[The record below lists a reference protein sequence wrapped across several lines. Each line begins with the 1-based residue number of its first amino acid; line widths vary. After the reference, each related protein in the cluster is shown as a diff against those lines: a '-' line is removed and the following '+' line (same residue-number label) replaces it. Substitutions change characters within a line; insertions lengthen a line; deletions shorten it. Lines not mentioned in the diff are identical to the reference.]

1 MKIKCIDTAASG
13 AGCNG
18 PTDLACQC
26 KNVDKINAQAIN
38 CVLSGCGAEEGLQ
51 AQSAAAAVCACV
63 ESAGSGG
70 SDASAG
76 AEAVA
81 SAGSGGAQPG
91 ADAVVSTS
99 TEAATS
105 EATTTETSVPSSSS
119 PPYPTTVSQIGDG
132 QIQVGTA
139 TASSIVPSSTSIT
152 PFEGAAARV
161 GGSVIAVVAGFAV
174 VVAVL

>member
-1 MKIKCIDTAASG
+1 MKIKCIGTAASG
-13 AGCNG
+13 AGCKG
-18 PTDLACQC
+18 PTDYTCQC

-38 CVLSGCGAEEGLQ
+38 CVLSGCGADEGIK

-63 ESAGSGG
+63 ASSGSGG
-70 SDASAG
+70 SEASAG

-81 SAGSGGAQPG
+81 SAGTETVA
-91 ADAVVSTS
+91 STS

-105 EATTTETSVPSSSS
+105 EAQTTTEVSVPSSSS

-139 TASSIVPSSTSIT
+139 TASSIVPSSTSVT